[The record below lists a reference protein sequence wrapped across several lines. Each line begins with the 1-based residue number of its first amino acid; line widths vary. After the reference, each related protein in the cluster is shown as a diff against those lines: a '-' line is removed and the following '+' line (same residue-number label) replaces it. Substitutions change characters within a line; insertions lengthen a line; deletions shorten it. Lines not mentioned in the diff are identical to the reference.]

1 MGQFK
6 SNQGKRMAKFNLSI
20 DFEYNRRNVVNN
32 TFVTLNSKF
41 PNNDIVTK
49 QLSVQVLVQWCC
61 VKKMMKLKVL
71 LVL

>member
-1 MGQFK
+1 
-6 SNQGKRMAKFNLSI
+6 MAKFNQSI

-32 TFVTLNSKF
+32 TFGTLNSKF